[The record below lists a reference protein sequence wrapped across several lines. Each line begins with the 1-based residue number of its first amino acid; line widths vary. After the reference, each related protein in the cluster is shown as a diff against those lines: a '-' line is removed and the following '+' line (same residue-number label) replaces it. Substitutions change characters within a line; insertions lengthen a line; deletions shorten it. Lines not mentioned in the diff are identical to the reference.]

1 MWAPAAVIGL
11 MERANAHRS
20 EMQTTGSVLGFA
32 WGEAKT
38 HPLAFAEFLLLK
50 LFRPWFS
57 TATRRRESPIV
68 LLQMFYVPL
77 GVAGLFWGKKLYPE
91 QTLAMGVFVSVVVYF
106 WGMAFISL
114 PIFRYMVPAYGYVI
128 VFVAIAIDAL
138 TSSVRSAAQVNAVPS
153 PR

>member
-1 MWAPAAVIGL
+1 MWAPAPVIGM
-11 MERANAHRS
+11 MERANARRS

-50 LFRPWFS
+50 FFRPWYS

-68 LLQMFYVPL
+68 LLQIFYVPL
-77 GVAGLFWGKKLYPE
+77 GVAGLFWGKKRYPK

-106 WGMAFISL
+106 WAMALLTL
-114 PIFRYMVPAYGYVI
+114 PIFRYLVPAFGYVI
-128 VFVAIAIDAL
+128 IFVAIAIEAL
-138 TSSVRSAAQVNAVPS
+138 IASVRSAAQVNAVPS